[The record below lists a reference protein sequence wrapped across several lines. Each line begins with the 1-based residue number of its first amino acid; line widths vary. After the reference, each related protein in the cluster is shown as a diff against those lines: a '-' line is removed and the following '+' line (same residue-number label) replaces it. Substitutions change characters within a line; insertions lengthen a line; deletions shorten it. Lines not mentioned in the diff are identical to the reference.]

1 MKLAQLTN
9 GLNKFFF
16 KPQPVQNVAIMRI
29 VFGVLL
35 LANWVMLWSHL
46 EDFWGVSGL
55 VSQQTADIYTSVY
68 TLNFFT
74 YLPIDARVPTLLA
87 VVNLLAAVGVLLG
100 FLTRTSLAFAFLTL
114 LSFHQRNIFI
124 LNSADLIF
132 RNMLFFMIFTPSGL
146 AYSLDR
152 FIAVRRGR
160 VQGPPAEKAPWALRL
175 IQIQFSMVYIATVM
189 FKMKGEPWADGTA
202 IYIAT
207 RLDEFAKSPM
217 PFLLNNLIV
226 IKFLTW
232 STLVVEMSLGTLVW
246 IKEFRYWV
254 LLAGV
259 GLHLGIEMT
268 MNIPLF
274 EYIMIAGMIS
284 MVDSRDILRL
294 QRWLWEKLSPQKFV
308 VAEEIIHS

>member
-1 MKLAQLTN
+1 MKLAQVTN
-9 GLNKFFF
+9 GLNTFFF
-16 KPQPVQNVAIMRI
+16 KPQPVQNVALMRI

-35 LANWVMLWSHL
+35 VANWIMLWSHL

-55 VSQQTADIYTSVY
+55 VSQQTADIYTSIY
-68 TLNFFT
+68 TFNFFT
-74 YLPIDARVPTLLA
+74 YFPIDARVPTILA
-87 VVNLLAAVGVLLG
+87 IVNLLAAVGVLFG
-100 FLTRTSLAFAFLTL
+100 FFTRTSVAVAFLTL

-132 RNMLFFMIFTPSGL
+132 RNMLFFLMFTPCGL

-152 FIAVRRGR
+152 WIAVRRGK
-160 VQGPPAEKAPWALRL
+160 VHGPPPERAPWALRL

-189 FKMKGEPWADGTA
+189 FKMKGEAWADGTA

-217 PFLLNNLIV
+217 PLLLNNLMV

-232 STLVVEMSLGTLVW
+232 STLVVELSLGTLIW

-259 GLHLGIEMT
+259 GLHFGIEMT

-274 EYIMIAGMIS
+274 EYIMMAGMIG
-284 MVDSRDILRL
+284 MIDSRDIIRV
-294 QRWLWEKLSPQKFV
+294 QQWFADKTSPERFV
-308 VAEEIIHS
+308 VADEIIHS